1 MSKVLP
7 LTALAVVMIAGAAV
21 AEEALDLSDE
31 TNRINYSLGHQL
43 GSDFKRQQLDMNPDA
58 VVQGMRDALSG
69 AEPRMTPQEMRETL
83 VGFKKRLAEQQREQ
97 RQRNVENELG
107 MLAEGK
113 QFLEENA
120 KKEGVVTTASGLQY
134 QVIEAGSGKS
144 PGPTDTVTVEYRGTL
159 VDGTE
164 FDSSAKHGG
173 PATFKLDAVIKGW
186 SEGLQLM
193 KEGGKAK
200 LFIPQELAY
209 GQRGPLAHRALI
221 FDVELISIGEPPAE
235 AGADTAE

>member
-1 MSKVLP
+1 MA
-7 LTALAVVMIAGAAV
+7 ALAAVMTAGAAV

-107 MLAEGK
+107 LLAEGK

-120 KKEGVVTTASGLQY
+120 KKEGVITAASGLQY
-134 QVIEAGSGKS
+134 QVIEEGSGRS

-193 KEGGKAK
+193 KEGGKTR
-200 LFIPQELAY
+200 LFIPQKLAY
-209 GQRGPLAHRALI
+209 GDRGPLAHRALI
-221 FDVELISIGEPPAE
+221 FDVDLISVGEPQDQAGSEGAE
-235 AGADTAE
+235 

>member
-21 AEEALDLSDE
+21 AEDALDLSDE
-31 TNRINYSLGHQL
+31 NNRINYSLGHQL

-69 AEPRMTPQEMRETL
+69 AEPQMTPQEMRETL

-113 QFLEENA
+113 QFMEENA

-134 QVIEAGSGKS
+134 QVIEEGSGRS
-144 PGPTDTVTVEYRGTL
+144 PGPADTVTVDYRGTL

-221 FDVELISIGEPPAE
+221 FDVELISVGEPPAE
-235 AGADTAE
+235 AGADTAQ

>member
-21 AEEALDLSDE
+21 AEDALDLSDE
-31 TNRINYSLGHQL
+31 NNRINYSLGHQL

-69 AEPRMTPQEMRETL
+69 AEPQMTPQEMRETL

-107 MLAEGK
+107 LLAEGK
-113 QFLEENA
+113 QFLEQNA
-120 KKEGVVTTASGLQY
+120 KNEGVVTTASGLQY
-134 QVIEAGSGKS
+134 QVLEEGSGRS
-144 PGPTDTVTVEYRGTL
+144 PGPADTVTVEYRGTL

-221 FDVELISIGEPPAE
+221 FDVELISVGEPPAE
-235 AGADTAE
+235 AGADTAQ

>member
-58 VVQGMRDALSG
+58 VVQGMRDALSA

-107 MLAEGK
+107 LLAEGK
-113 QFLEENA
+113 QFLEQNA
-120 KKEGVVTTASGLQY
+120 KNEGVVTTASGLQY
-134 QVIEAGSGKS
+134 QVLEEGSGRS
-144 PGPTDTVTVEYRGTL
+144 PGPADTVTVEYRGTL

-209 GQRGPLAHRALI
+209 GQRGPLGHRALI
-221 FDVELISIGEPPAE
+221 FDVELISVGEPPAE
-235 AGADTAE
+235 AGADTAQ

>member
-1 MSKVLP
+1 MSKGLP

-58 VVQGMRDALSG
+58 VVQGMRDALSA

-107 MLAEGK
+107 LLAEGK
-113 QFLEENA
+113 QFLEQNA
-120 KKEGVVTTASGLQY
+120 KNEGVVTTASGLQY
-134 QVIEAGSGKS
+134 QVLEEGSGRS
-144 PGPTDTVTVEYRGTL
+144 PGPADTVTVEYRGTL

-209 GQRGPLAHRALI
+209 GQRGPLGHRALI
-221 FDVELISIGEPPAE
+221 FDVELISVGEPPAE
-235 AGADTAE
+235 AGADTAQ

>member
-1 MSKVLP
+1 MNKVIP
-7 LTALAVVMIAGAAV
+7 MAALAAVMTAGAAV

-107 MLAEGK
+107 LLAEGK

-120 KKEGVVTTASGLQY
+120 
-134 QVIEAGSGKS
+134 
-144 PGPTDTVTVEYRGTL
+144 
-159 VDGTE
+159 
-164 FDSSAKHGG
+164 
-173 PATFKLDAVIKGW
+173 
-186 SEGLQLM
+186 
-193 KEGGKAK
+193 
-200 LFIPQELAY
+200 
-209 GQRGPLAHRALI
+209 
-221 FDVELISIGEPPAE
+221 
-235 AGADTAE
+235 

>member
-1 MSKVLP
+1 MTRLFPAV
-7 LTALAVVMIAGAAV
+7 ALATLFASTAVLAGDAPVAADN
-21 AEEALDLSDE
+21 EA
-31 TNRINYSLGHQL
+31 
-43 GSDFKRQQLDMNPDA
+43 
-58 VVQGMRDALSG
+58 SG
-69 AEPRMTPQEMRETL
+69 GQSRK
-83 VGFKKRLAEQQREQ
+83 GGI
-97 RQRNVENELG
+97 ENELG
-107 MLAEGK
+107 LLAAGR

-120 KKEGVVTTASGLQY
+120 KKEGVVTTPSGLQY
-134 QVIEAGSGKS
+134 QVIEEGSGES
-144 PGPTDTVTVEYRGTL
+144 PGPADTVTVNYRGTL
-159 VDGTE
+159 VDGSV

-221 FDVELISIGEPPAE
+221 FDVELISVGEPE
-235 AGADTAE
+235 AGSTE

>member
-21 AEEALDLSDE
+21 AEDALDLSDE
-31 TNRINYSLGHQL
+31 NNRINYSLGHQL

-58 VVQGMRDALSG
+58 VVQGMRDALSA

-107 MLAEGK
+107 LLAEGK
-113 QFLEENA
+113 QFLEQNA
-120 KKEGVVTTASGLQY
+120 KNEGVVTTASGLQY
-134 QVIEAGSGKS
+134 QVLEEGSGRS
-144 PGPTDTVTVEYRGTL
+144 PGPADTVTVEYRGTL

-209 GQRGPLAHRALI
+209 GQRGPLGHRALI
-221 FDVELISIGEPPAE
+221 FDVELISVGEPE
-235 AGADTAE
+235 AGSTE

>member
-1 MSKVLP
+1 MSKGLP

-58 VVQGMRDALSG
+58 VVQGMRDALSA

-107 MLAEGK
+107 LLAEGK
-113 QFLEENA
+113 QFLEQNA
-120 KKEGVVTTASGLQY
+120 KNEGVVTTASGLQY
-134 QVIEAGSGKS
+134 QVLEEGSGRS
-144 PGPTDTVTVEYRGTL
+144 PGPADTVTVEYRGTL

-193 KEGGKAK
+193 KEAGKAK

-209 GQRGPLAHRALI
+209 GQRGPLGHRALI
-221 FDVELISIGEPPAE
+221 FDVELISVGEPPAE
-235 AGADTAE
+235 AGADTAQ